1 MRQKIKQYLFITL
14 GWIFVLLGTIGAF
27 LPLLPTTPFLILALA
42 CFAENS
48 PRFHRM
54 LLHHKWFGPPLQQWE
69 HSKTIRRSVKK
80 KVYLLIIL
88 TFGISI
94 SVLWGRTWLQLMLV
108 GIGLVLLWFI
118 SRLKESETTNEGQ

>member
-1 MRQKIKQYLFITL
+1 MRKRIKQIFFITL
-14 GWIFVLLGTIGAF
+14 GWVFVLLAVIGAV

-54 LLHHKWFGPPLQQWE
+54 LIHHKWFGPPLRQWE
-69 HSKTIRRSVKK
+69 INHTIRPSVKK

-94 SVLWGRTWLQLMLV
+94 MVLWGRTGLQLMLA
-108 GIGLVLLWFI
+108 GLCMTLLWFI
-118 SRLKESETTNEGQ
+118 SRIKESDGQLK

>member
-1 MRQKIKQYLFITL
+1 MKKKLKQYLFITL
-14 GWIFVLLGTIGAF
+14 GWIFVALGAIGAV

-54 LLHHKWFGPPLQQWE
+54 LLNHKWFGPPLQQWE
-69 HSKTIRRSVKK
+69 QTHTMRPKVKK

-88 TFGISI
+88 TFAISI
-94 SVLWGRTWLQLMLV
+94 TVLWGRTGLQLMLV
-108 GIGLVLLWFI
+108 GFCLTLLWFI
-118 SRLKESETTNEGQ
+118 SRIKEAERES

>member
-1 MRQKIKQYLFITL
+1 MRKKIKQIFFITL
-14 GWIFVLLGTIGAF
+14 GWVFVLLGAIGAV

-54 LLHHKWFGPPLQQWE
+54 LINHKWFGPPLRQWE
-69 HSKTIRRSVKK
+69 QNHTIRPSVKK

-94 SVLWGRTWLQLMLV
+94 VVLWGRLGLQLMLV
-108 GIGLVLLWFI
+108 GFCMTLLWFI
-118 SRLKESETTNEGQ
+118 SRIKESDGQLK

>member
-1 MRQKIKQYLFITL
+1 MKKKLKLKQYLFITL
-14 GWIFVLLGTIGAF
+14 GWLFIALGAIGAV

-69 HSKTIRRSVKK
+69 QTHTMRPKVKK
-80 KVYLLIIL
+80 KGLPADHSDLRYLDYCAVGTHRTATDAGRFLPDTIVVY
-88 TFGISI
+88 FAH
-94 SVLWGRTWLQLMLV
+94 
-108 GIGLVLLWFI
+108 
-118 SRLKESETTNEGQ
+118 